1 MTEQTLVYEMPGR
14 TELIG
19 NHSDHQGGLV
29 ISSPIDRCIH
39 AEVTRR
45 GDRQVIVDSEGHPVV
60 TVDLDDLKLRDE
72 EKGTATALVR
82 GAAKYLAD
90 RGFKLRG
97 FTARTRSDV
106 PAGSGMSSSAAFEV
120 LVAKILFDLADRA
133 GVSAAAEMTETE
145 LLAQAG
151 YYAETQYYG
160 KPCGLQDQLS
170 IASGEPVLMDFADPD
185 KPTAE
190 PVRFDPAAH
199 GYRLCLVQTGASHAD
214 LSDDFTA
221 IVEEMKA
228 VAAYFGKDVLHELDP
243 ELLRKQRGEVI
254 ETLGERPV
262 IRAEHFFEEQV
273 RVRRAKDAMIAGDI
287 EQVLALVKASGRSS
301 MEKLQN
307 IIPAN
312 GDQTMKRAIDLSEQ
326 ILDGAGLTRVH
337 GGGFA
342 GTIQAY
348 VPVGMAGHYQKEME
362 RVLGAGACLFVEL
375 AKKHEK
381 E

>member
-1 MTEQTLVYEMPGR
+1 MTEQTLIYEMPGR

-19 NHSDHQGGLV
+19 NHSDHQGGVV

-39 AEVTRR
+39 AEVTPRD
-45 GDRQVIVDSEGHPVV
+45 DRQVIVDSEGHPTV
-60 TVDLDDLKLRDE
+60 TVELDDLKLHAE

-82 GAAKYLAD
+82 GVAKYLSD
-90 RGFKLRG
+90 LGFSLRG

-106 PAGSGMSSSAAFEV
+106 PAGSGMSSSAACEV
-120 LVAKILFDLADRA
+120 IVATIWFDLADRA
-133 GVSAAAEMTETE
+133 GVSAAAKMTETE
-145 LLAQAG
+145 LRAQAG
-151 YYAETQYYG
+151 YFAETQYYG

-190 PVRFDPAAH
+190 PVLFDPAAH
-199 GYRLCLVQTGASHAD
+199 GYRICLVQTGASHAD
-214 LSDDFTA
+214 LSDDFAA

-228 VAAYFGKDVLHELDP
+228 VAAYFGKDILHELDP
-243 ELLRKQRGEVI
+243 ELLRDRREEVLAV
-254 ETLGERPV
+254 LGERPV
-262 IRAEHFFEEQV
+262 LRAEHFFEEQV
-273 RVRRAKDAMIAGDI
+273 RVRRAKDAMTDGDI
-287 EQVLALVKASGRSS
+287 EQVMALVKASGRSS

-348 VPVGMAGHYQKEME
+348 VPQDMME
-362 RVLGAGACLFVEL
+362 KYVRKMNEACGAGACLPVSIV
-375 AKKHEK
+375 KKTT
-381 E
+381 

>member
-1 MTEQTLVYEMPGR
+1 MTEQTLIYEMPGR

-39 AEVTRR
+39 AEVTPRD
-45 GDRQVIVDSEGHPVV
+45 DRKVVVDSEGHPVV

-82 GAAKYLAD
+82 GAAKYLSD

-120 LVAKILFDLADRA
+120 LVAKILTDLADRN
-133 GVSAAAEMTETE
+133 SARMEADMTEAEM
-145 LLAQAG
+145 LAQAG
-151 YYAETQYYG
+151 FYAEYEYYG

-185 KPTAE
+185 KPLAE
-190 PVRFDPAAH
+190 PVGFDPERY
-199 GYRLCLVQTGASHAD
+199 GYRICLVQTGADHAD
-214 LSDDFTA
+214 LAEDYAA

-228 VAAYFGKDVLHELDP
+228 VAAYFGKKVLHEVDP
-243 ELLRKQRGEVI
+243 NLLRERREEVL
-254 ETLGERPV
+254 EALGERPV
-262 IRAEHFFEEQV
+262 LRAEHFFEEQL
-273 RVRRAKDAMIAGDI
+273 RVRGAGDAMRAGDMDK
-287 EQVLALVKASGRSS
+287 VLELIKASGLSS
-301 MEKLQN
+301 AIKLQN
-307 IIPAN
+307 IVPAN
-312 GDQTMKRAIDLSEQ
+312 GDQTMKHAIDLSEQ

-342 GTIQAY
+342 GTIQAFVPQDMMEKY
-348 VPVGMAGHYQKEME
+348 VRKMNEAC
-362 RVLGAGACLFVEL
+362 GAGACLPVSIVQ
-375 AKKHEK
+375 KTT
-381 E
+381 